1 MRVGITCM
9 IEYSVFSSGLT
20 NTSIAVAEL
29 FKGLGHSVT
38 LINVHGK
45 KDWWD
50 DCTAV
55 KKIYDVLQ
63 LVDIS
68 GSNVPKFDIVFEI
81 ANLTLPSAVRSAIAT
96 KAIWILRKPFVLN
109 ELESTIYPLMTPERD
124 LSGITEAWLLRD
136 ITAPDDVS
144 LLETFSRVKVRT
156 VPFVWT
162 PILAHVHNNSSGSKQ
177 WKGNSNSKFFVRMA
191 DTNQSSAS
199 SSTIPLVILREVA
212 RRKLPIE
219 GWALHNGEN
228 IAKSRFFRDNV
239 LKHCSD
245 LDLSGQCVGRQR
257 SVDWV
262 RDDNIVALVN
272 IRFNRIRPILLDLAW
287 VGIPVIHN
295 SPAFRDIGCGA
306 ERFYYSDNSVEEGA
320 RAFETMVNDLKESKG
335 WFSNANER
343 REKILRNWSPISPE
357 VRMGWLQAVAEVV
370 GNTAVLNSVPTI
382 SRNVHVPAES
392 TADSVAESVAKST
405 LKDVFTVVFSDMWA
419 EFQPNYNFFTLLLN
433 ETGKTMN
440 PPRTVIGV
448 DEKDYDKS
456 KQPDLVIFGP
466 FGENW
471 KKFHNVPKVHFTG
484 ENTRPYREPGVSMS
498 LAFDHNDMVSVS
510 EYMRL
515 PLWILSINWFGADVE
530 KLVNP
535 KPIPLEC
542 CTRTYEKTLEDR
554 KKFCA
559 FVVTNP
565 TNPVRNQ
572 AFHSLNTYKPVDS
585 AGGLFNNVGNELA
598 AFQGGGGG
606 EWKKTKF
613 LMNYKFCLTYEN
625 AKNSGY
631 CTEKFLHAKAAGCVP
646 IYWGDP
652 DAQRDIDMDGVID
665 ARKFRT
671 PDELISAVKE
681 IDTNDALWLEKAT
694 KPALNSYTVERVR
707 RTLSELSKQLWKHIG
722 MTTDDVQ
729 TIPRFIGAEPGSEQA
744 RVGLEYFDSVVSNV
758 VVNTVAPSVVAPE
771 LPLAVTY
778 VTWNFLGSLQ
788 HWLNALNTQR
798 AVFPDLKAL
807 VFVGPDVPDETLN
820 AISLKYEMAIFER
833 VPSTWT
839 PPNFSDFWE
848 PTHYAWKI
856 WIYHTVV
863 NRESL
868 KGKMILYMDAGSL
881 MCRWPVEWMLK
892 AQEHGICFLE
902 DSREEND
909 RWCGPTFC
917 DLLKVTDKERLE
929 KQIVAGILSFRSG
942 HEVAVAFFNEAFKHA
957 QVRDI
962 LVGPRLSGVD
972 SNGKSYGHRQDQSVL
987 SILVRRYNVG
997 FYPLDRVYGDK
1008 SMRKTFEAKQAI
1020 YVHRGNFQKHIQFLP
1035 GIDDAYIINLDRRKD
1050 RLEKFWA
1057 THPELEGRVERWP
1070 ATDGKSL
1077 TMTPELAKLFAP
1089 NDFYWKKAVMGC
1101 AISHLGLWWKLVND
1115 NPDIQ
1120 NFLIFEDDAKLV
1132 PGWQEVV
1139 SKSMVHAPENYDVL
1153 YLGGIL
1159 PPNRQGYEKLLEPV
1173 TKYYN
1178 RIKPHQFFGQPVP
1191 TRYFHSCAYAYILS
1205 RRGAFKI
1212 MESIQAK
1219 SGYWTSA
1226 DHMMCTPC
1234 DKLNLYFLNT
1244 PVAGCFQ
1251 DDDPAYANSDFNNFS
1266 RVDKFDSDLW
1276 NNDER
1281 FNREEIGKSLNVL
1294 EKVEFEASTL
1304 LKSVFNKPLKV
1315 SQVEPVQTVST
1326 VQTVQ
1331 TVSTVS
1337 TVSTVQTVQT
1347 VSTVQTL
1354 TIPPVT
1360 ILSNTKAIPIRFICL
1375 KKHALDFSKLYECEW
1390 LFTLLGGLTSVTI
1403 EYVDLSSA
1411 VPSDCPIFILQR
1423 PYVLEATKLL
1433 LQWSKAGARFKI
1445 LHLSDE
1451 GQDNERDPLII
1462 YSVPNCIGV
1471 LRTYIRDDFPKGTEH
1486 KIKVIPLG
1494 YRWSPLN
1501 TRENPLRRTPNLPF
1515 RENHWCFFGTD
1526 WNGRSALLKPLTDT
1540 KLLNSYKFYPKWNDP
1555 SSLSREEYI
1564 MEMTNSIF
1572 VPCPDGIN
1580 PETFR
1585 FYEAL
1590 EAGCIPLVVKTT
1602 KNEAWFRWVSNYIPL
1617 MANDSWEDVVR
1628 IMVTLLSKP
1637 ERLEVY
1643 RVEILNGWWNWT
1655 KSLKE
1660 QAVQWMISS

>member
-20 NTSIAVAEL
+20 NTSIAIAEL
-29 FKGLGHSVT
+29 FKGLGHSVA
-38 LINVHGK
+38 LLNVNGRR
-45 KDWWD
+45 DWWD
-50 DCTAV
+50 DCTIV
-55 KKIYDVLQ
+55 KKVYDVIH

-68 GSNVPKFDIVFEI
+68 ANPVEKFDIVFEV
-81 ANLTLPSAVRSAIAT
+81 ANLTLPSSVRSTIT
-96 KAIWILRKPFVLN
+96 EKAIWILRKPFVLS
-109 ELESTIYPLMTPERD
+109 ELEATIYPIMTPQRD
-124 LSGITEAWLLRD
+124 LSGISEAWLLKD
-136 ITAPDDVS
+136 ITAPDDAP
-144 LLETFSRVKVRT
+144 LLETFSRVKVKT
-156 VPFVWT
+156 VPFLWT
-162 PILAHVHNNSSGSKQ
+162 PILAHAHITSSGLKQ
-177 WKGNSNSKFFVRMA
+177 WNGNPKAKFFVRMA

-212 RRKLPIE
+212 RRKLPIQ
-219 GWALHNGEN
+219 GWVIHNGEN

-245 LDLSGQCVGRQR
+245 LDLSGQLVGRQR
-257 SVDWV
+257 VVDWL
-262 RDDNIVALVN
+262 RDENCVALVN
-272 IRFNRIRPILLDLAW
+272 IRFNSIRPVLLDLAW
-287 VGIPVIHN
+287 AGVPVIHN
-295 SPAFRDIGCGA
+295 SPVFRDMGCGA
-306 ERFYYSDNSVEEGA
+306 ERFYYTDNSIEEGA
-320 RAFETMVNDLKESKG
+320 QAFETLLNDLKGSTG
-335 WFSNANER
+335 WFSQSDKR
-343 REKILRNWSPISPE
+343 KEKLLQMWSPISPT
-357 VRMGWLQAVAEVV
+357 VRSAWLQAVAEVV
-370 GNTAVLNSVPTI
+370 GNVAFTKSSDIKEQPLNTIVAVEDTNKKI
-382 SRNVHVPAES
+382 
-392 TADSVAESVAKST
+392 
-405 LKDVFTVVFSDMWA
+405 FTVVFSDMWA

-433 ETGKTMN
+433 EAGKTMN
-440 PPRTVIGV
+440 PPRTVVGI
-448 DEKDYDKS
+448 DEKNYNKN
-456 KQPDLVIFGP
+456 KTPDLVIFGP
-466 FGENW
+466 FGSNW
-471 KKFHNVPKVHFTG
+471 KSFAPSVPKVHFTG
-484 ENTRPYREPGVSMS
+484 ENTPPIREPGVNMNLGFNHINMISI
-498 LAFDHNDMVSVS
+498 S
-510 EYMRL
+510 EYIRL
-515 PLWILSINWFGADVE
+515 PLWILFINWFGADVD

-535 KPIPLEC
+535 RPLPLEC

-565 TNPVRNQ
+565 TNPTRNQ
-572 AFHSLNTYKPVDS
+572 AFHILNSYKPVDS
-585 AGGLFNNVGNELA
+585 AGNLFNNVGNELA

-613 LMNYKFCLTYEN
+613 LMNYKFCLAYEN
-625 AKNSGY
+625 GKNTGY

-665 ARKFRT
+665 ARNFKT
-671 PDELISAVKE
+671 PEELISAVKA
-681 IDTNDALWLEKAT
+681 IDMDDGAWAKKAG
-694 KPALNSYTVERVR
+694 KPALNSYMVERTR
-707 RTLSELSKQLWKHIG
+707 RTLSELSKQLWKHMGIPQEG
-722 MTTDDVQ
+722 IEL
-729 TIPRFIGAEPGSEQA
+729 IPRFIGAELGSERA
-744 RVGLEYFDSVVSNV
+744 RLGLEYFDSVPLVPVPIPVITDSYRAV
-758 VVNTVAPSVVAPE
+758 VPE
-771 LPLAVTY
+771 VPLVVTY

-788 HWLNALNTQR
+788 HWLNTLNAQR
-798 AVFPDLKAL
+798 TPFPDLKAL
-807 VFVGPDVPDETLN
+807 VFVGPDVPQETLD
-820 AISLKYEMAIFER
+820 AISLKYELAKFER

-839 PPNFSDFWE
+839 PPEFPDFWE

-856 WIYHTVV
+856 WIYHTLV
-863 NRESL
+863 NRAEL
-868 KGKMILYMDAGSL
+868 KGKMILYMDAGSVL
-881 MCRWPVEWMLK
+881 CRWPTEWMLN
-892 AQEHGICFLE
+892 AQKHGICFLE

-909 RWCGPTFC
+909 RWCGETFC
-917 DLLKVTDKERLE
+917 ELLKVTDEERTK
-929 KQIVAGILSFRSG
+929 KQIVAGILSFRAG
-942 HEVAVAFFNEAFKHA
+942 HEVATKLFDEAFKCA

-972 SNGKSYGHRQDQSVL
+972 TNGKSYGHRQDQSIL

-997 FYPLDRVYGDK
+997 FYPLDKVYGDK

-1050 RLEKFWA
+1050 RLDKFWA
-1057 THPELEGRVERWP
+1057 THPELEGRVERWS
-1070 ATDGKSL
+1070 ATDGKTL
-1077 TMTPELAKLFAP
+1077 TLTPELAKLFAP

-1115 NPDIQ
+1115 NPDIK

-1139 SKSMVHAPENYDVL
+1139 TKSMVHAPEGYDVL

-1173 TKYYN
+1173 TKYYS

-1205 RRGAFKI
+1205 RAGAFKI

-1244 PVAGCFQ
+1244 AVAGCFQ

-1266 RVDKFDSDLW
+1266 RVDSFDSDLW

-1281 FNREEIGKSLNVL
+1281 FVKEEVGSKLKENEDIKFDASILLNTVFKKRGVTL
-1294 EKVEFEASTL
+1294 EKHVEPVE
-1304 LKSVFNKPLKV
+1304 KPVPVEKPLKP
-1315 SQVEPVQTVST
+1315 VEKPV
-1326 VQTVQ
+1326 
-1331 TVSTVS
+1331 
-1337 TVSTVQTVQT
+1337 
-1347 VSTVQTL
+1347 
-1354 TIPPVT
+1354 IPPIT
-1360 ILSNTKAIPIRFICL
+1360 ILSNLKEVPFRFMCL
-1375 KKHALDFSKLYECEW
+1375 KQHNLDFSKLYECEW

-1403 EYVDLSSA
+1403 EHVDDSSP
-1411 VPSDCPIFILQR
+1411 VPQGCPIFILQR
-1423 PYVLEATKLL
+1423 PYVIEATKFLL
-1433 LQWSKAGARFKI
+1433 EWSKKGVRFKI

-1451 GQDNERDPLII
+1451 GQNNENDPLIL
-1462 YSVPNCIGV
+1462 YTLPNCVGV

-1501 TRENPLRRTPNLPF
+1501 MRENPLTRTPNLPF

-1526 WNGRSALLKPLTDT
+1526 WNERSKLLKPLIDT
-1540 KLLNSYKFYPKWNDP
+1540 RLLNSHKFFANWNDAE
-1555 SSLSREEYI
+1555 SLSKDDYI

-1602 KNEAWFRWVSNYIPL
+1602 KNEAWFNWVSKYIPL
-1617 MANDSWEDVVR
+1617 MSNNSWEDVVR

-1643 RVEILNGWWNWT
+1643 RNEILNGWWEWN

-1660 QAVQWMISS
+1660 QAIQWLVSS